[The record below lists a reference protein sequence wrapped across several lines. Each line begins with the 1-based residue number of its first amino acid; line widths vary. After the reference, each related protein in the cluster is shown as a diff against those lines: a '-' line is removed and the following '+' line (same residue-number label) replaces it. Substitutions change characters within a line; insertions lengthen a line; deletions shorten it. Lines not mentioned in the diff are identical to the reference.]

1 MDFVAFK
8 DWALLGLL
16 TCGVYI
22 MYLVLVSLER
32 LNVKMA
38 VVIERLSNHDKRIER
53 LEKKK

>member
-22 MYLVLVSLER
+22 MYLVLVSLDR